1 MPPDEIGE
9 RVRRL
14 IEERKTL
21 EQELRKLR
29 QQSAAGE
36 TDDLLTRMQTVRGV
50 SLIAAEVQVAGVDEL
65 RQMGDLLREKMK
77 SGVAVLALIMDNKA
91 NFLCVVSKDLIE
103 SKKLKAGEIVKR
115 VAALAGGSG
124 GGQPHMALA
133 GAKETAKVASA
144 LQQTPEI
151 LAGMIG

>member
-1 MPPDEIGE
+1 
-9 RVRRL
+9 
-14 IEERKTL
+14 
-21 EQELRKLR
+21 
-29 QQSAAGE
+29 
-36 TDDLLTRMQTVRGV
+36 
-50 SLIAAEVQVAGVDEL
+50 
-65 RQMGDLLREKMK
+65 
-77 SGVAVLALIMDNKA
+77 VAVLALIMDNKA

>member
-1 MPPDEIGE
+1 M
-9 RVRRL
+9 
-14 IEERKTL
+14 L

-36 TDDLLTRMQTVRGV
+36 TDDLLARIQTVRGV
-50 SLIAAEVQVAGVDEL
+50 SLIAAQVQAAGIDEL

-124 GGQPHMALA
+124 GGKPHMALA
-133 GAKETAKVASA
+133 GAKEIAKVASA

-151 LAGMIG
+151 LTEMIG